1 MSDAHFIETI
11 IGVGILLFAAKLM
24 AELFLRLKLPIV
36 LGELIAGMVVGP
48 FALGGLEIIDGKQL
62 LQINDEIRV
71 LGEMGAIVILF
82 MAGLEMTPKEFL
94 KGGKAAFVVGTL
106 GVVIPFF
113 AGLAVFQLFGF
124 DVLQSMLIATALTA
138 TSIAISIQ
146 VLNEFGKI
154 KTPEARLII
163 GAAIVD
169 DILAIA
175 VLSVVTSMAGS
186 EGGVD
191 DIDITE
197 ITITILKVLGFFA
210 IMLVVAVVVIPKI
223 ITPRLWKAKGSVEGI
238 ATAAFFGAAALAGSI
253 GLSPIVGAF
262 AVGMALS
269 TTKVFEKIENYIGK
283 IGLIF
288 APLFF
293 AIMLIVAVV
302 VIPKVITPRIWKA
315 KGSVEGIA
323 TAAFFGAA
331 ALAGSIGLS
340 PIVGAFAVGMALS
353 TTKVFDK
360 IENYVGKIGLIFAP
374 LFFAIIGAQV
384 DLRAVDLNILALSAV
399 IVIIAVTTKLF
410 GCGLPAMYFLKS
422 KQKGLRV
429 GIGMISR
436 GEVGLIVAGVGI
448 TAGILT
454 SEVYST
460 IIIMVVVT
468 TIITPIWLKIE
479 YRKEQKNDKNESN
492 KTVKQKSE

>member
-1 MSDAHFIETI
+1 MSEVQFIETI

-36 LGELIAGMVVGP
+36 LGELIAGMIVGP
-48 FALGGLEIIDGKQL
+48 FALGGIQIADGKQL
-62 LQINDEIRV
+62 LQINDEIKI

-82 MAGLEMTPKEFL
+82 MAGLEMTPKEFI
-94 KGGKAAFVVGTL
+94 KGGKAAFTVGTL
-106 GVVIPFF
+106 GVVVPFF
-113 AGLAVFQLFGF
+113 VGLTVFQLFGF
-124 DVLQSMLIATALTA
+124 DALQSMLIATALTA

-146 VLNEFGKI
+146 VLSEFGKI

-175 VLSVVTSMAGS
+175 VLSVVTSIAGS
-186 EGGVD
+186 DGG
-191 DIDITE
+191 IDNIDPTE
-197 ITITILKVLGFFA
+197 VIITILQVLGFFA
-210 IMLVVAVVVIPKI
+210 IMLIVAVVVIPKI
-223 ITPRLWKAKGSVEGI
+223 ITPKLWKAKGSVEGI

-269 TTKVFEKIENYIGK
+269 TTKVFEKIE
-283 IGLIF
+283 
-288 APLFF
+288 
-293 AIMLIVAVV
+293 
-302 VIPKVITPRIWKA
+302 
-315 KGSVEGIA
+315 S
-323 TAAFFGAA
+323 
-331 ALAGSIGLS
+331 
-340 PIVGAFAVGMALS
+340 
-353 TTKVFDK
+353 
-360 IENYVGKIGLIFAP
+360 YVGKIGLIFAP

-384 DLRAVDLNILALSAV
+384 DLRAVDLNILMLSGV
-399 IVIIAVTTKLF
+399 IVLVAVTTKLF

-422 KQKGLRV
+422 KSAGMKV

-460 IIIMVVVT
+460 IIIMVLVT

-479 YRKEQKNDKNESN
+479 YRKQQKGGNSAPE
-492 KTVKQKSE
+492 TKSELTIE

>member
-1 MSDAHFIETI
+1 MSEAQFIETI

-36 LGELIAGMVVGP
+36 LGELIAGMIVGP
-48 FALGGLEIIDGKQL
+48 FALGGLQIIDGKQL
-62 LQINDEIRV
+62 LQINDEIKI

-113 AGLAVFQLFGF
+113 VGLAVFQLFGF
-124 DVLQSMLIATALTA
+124 DALQSMLIATALTA

-146 VLNEFGKI
+146 VLSEFGKL

-163 GAAIVD
+163 GAAIID

-175 VLSVVTSMAGS
+175 VLSVVTSIAGTD
-186 EGGVD
+186 GGVD
-191 DIDITE
+191 NIDITE
-197 ITITILKVLGFFA
+197 VTITILQVLGFFA
-210 IMLVVAVVVIPKI
+210 IML
-223 ITPRLWKAKGSVEGI
+223 
-238 ATAAFFGAAALAGSI
+238 
-253 GLSPIVGAF
+253 IV
-262 AVGMALS
+262 S
-269 TTKVFEKIENYIGK
+269 
-283 IGLIF
+283 
-288 APLFF
+288 
-293 AIMLIVAVV
+293 VV

-353 TTKVFDK
+353 TSKVFDK

-384 DLRAVDLNILALSAV
+384 DLRAVDLNILLLSAV
-399 IVIIAVTTKLF
+399 IVVVAVTTKLF

>member
-1 MSDAHFIETI
+1 
-11 IGVGILLFAAKLM
+11 
-24 AELFLRLKLPIV
+24 V
-36 LGELIAGMVVGP
+36 LGELIAGMIVGP
-48 FALGGLEIIDGKQL
+48 FALGGLQIVDGKQL
-62 LQINDEIRV
+62 LQINDEIRI

-113 AGLAVFQLFGF
+113 VGLTVFQLFGF
-124 DVLQSMLIATALTA
+124 DALQSMLIATALTA

-146 VLNEFGKI
+146 VLSEFGKL

-163 GAAIVD
+163 GAAIID

-175 VLSVVTSMAGS
+175 VLSVVTSIAGS
-186 EGGVD
+186 DGGVA
-191 DIDITE
+191 DIDITQVV
-197 ITITILKVLGFFA
+197 ITILQVLGFFA
-210 IMLVVAVVVIPKI
+210 IMLIVSVVVIPKI
-223 ITPRLWKAKGSVEGI
+223 
-238 ATAAFFGAAALAGSI
+238 
-253 GLSPIVGAF
+253 
-262 AVGMALS
+262 
-269 TTKVFEKIENYIGK
+269 
-283 IGLIF
+283 
-288 APLFF
+288 
-293 AIMLIVAVV
+293 
-302 VIPKVITPRIWKA
+302 ITPRIWKA

-353 TTKVFDK
+353 TSKVFDK
-360 IENYVGKIGLIFAP
+360 IESYVGKIGLIFAP

-384 DLRAVDLNILALSAV
+384 DLRAVDLNILILSAV
-399 IVIIAVTTKLF
+399 IVVVAVTTKLF

-479 YRKEQKNDKNESN
+479 YRKEQKRGDGTSEIKS
-492 KTVKQKSE
+492 KQTSE

>member
-1 MSDAHFIETI
+1 MSEGQFIETI

-36 LGELIAGMVVGP
+36 LGELIAGMIVGP
-48 FALGGLEIIDGKQL
+48 FALGGLQIMDGKQL
-62 LQINDEIRV
+62 LQINDEIRI

-113 AGLAVFQLFGF
+113 VGLAVFQFFGF
-124 DVLQSMLIATALTA
+124 DALQSMLIATALTA

-146 VLNEFGKI
+146 VLSEFGKI

-175 VLSVVTSMAGS
+175 VLSVVTSIAGS
-186 EGGVD
+186 DGGVD
-191 DIDITE
+191 NIDITE
-197 ITITILKVLGFFA
+197 IVITILQVLG
-210 IMLVVAVVVIPKI
+210 
-223 ITPRLWKAKGSVEGI
+223 
-238 ATAAFFGAAALAGSI
+238 
-253 GLSPIVGAF
+253 
-262 AVGMALS
+262 
-269 TTKVFEKIENYIGK
+269 
-283 IGLIF
+283 
-288 APLFF
+288 FF

-353 TTKVFDK
+353 TTKVFEK

-479 YRKEQKNDKNESN
+479 YRKEQRNANNESN
-492 KTVKQKSE
+492 KTVEQKSE